1 MRFLSF
7 IRQEIQQ
14 FQRWQCTRALRCL
27 LFIFGIYAHFALA
40 QAQHLPPFSP
50 EDQPA
55 APDYSQEK
63 YWSALPFRKDAPD
76 VTPWGE
82 KWISDSLKKVDVFYI
97 YPTLFMNGKTWN
109 ADVDK
114 KSLNRRI
121 DHYPV
126 KFQASIFN
134 HVGRVYA
141 PRYRQAIIDS
151 YHDKTGS
158 GEKALD
164 FAYQDIRRAFE
175 YYMEHY
181 NQGRPIIIASHSQGT
196 THSRRLLKDY
206 FDNPEMKA
214 KLVCA
219 YAVGFALHTTDYQL
233 LTPCDS
239 ATQTN
244 CYVGWASFR
253 EGYRYEGELPYFG
266 DVCVNPLSWTR
277 DSVSVQAW
285 PGILLNIKRK
295 RAYESSAQIM
305 GKQLMVR
312 TKMPLMRHRDVLH
325 LVDFNLFWKEIRRN
339 AGERVA
345 AYFKTH

>member
-239 ATQTN
+239 ATQ
-244 CYVGWASFR
+244 
-253 EGYRYEGELPYFG
+253 
-266 DVCVNPLSWTR
+266 
-277 DSVSVQAW
+277 
-285 PGILLNIKRK
+285 
-295 RAYESSAQIM
+295 
-305 GKQLMVR
+305 
-312 TKMPLMRHRDVLH
+312 
-325 LVDFNLFWKEIRRN
+325 
-339 AGERVA
+339 
-345 AYFKTH
+345 